1 MLFLC
6 YFAIADKENEPPS
19 QTETESSKP
28 SNEEVKKPP
37 SAYVFALS
45 GWILVLCCVC
55 NLCEVSADLYFK
67 I

>member
-6 YFAIADKENEPPS
+6 YFAIADKENEPP

-55 NLCEVSADLYFK
+55 NLFEVSADLYFK

>member
-6 YFAIADKENEPPS
+6 YFAIADKENEPP

-55 NLCEVSADLYFK
+55 NFV
-67 I
+67 